1 MKGLLLA
8 LYLSLFGFPSEA
20 ATVICFHGN
29 GDGGQWR
36 DPKSEAGQFVADLR
50 ERGYLVIIADSRKR
64 AWCATNSKNNPDI
77 RATLA
82 EVARQG
88 AKPPFYLVGHSNGGG
103 MVSRFAVYSGLEI
116 AAVQYSNASGIRD
129 VLASE
134 AYLVPSLFCYSSK
147 DRIVSQADIFD
158 AARLLIS
165 RGITA
170 ELEEVTANQKSG
182 RKSDHAFRNTSA
194 ATIEFFTRASMFA
207 EKGIAPDLLQ
217 YSETHTTMYRRKGWK
232 RLLSSLAPWAEV
244 GADRAQVRV
253 DSEAATVSGAIED
266 NSRPSRLDLTPHS
279 LAVGITGGVQFWDF
293 CSL

>member
-1 MKGLLLA
+1 MKTLLILI
-8 LYLSLFGFPSEA
+8 LSAIASQAG
-20 ATVICFHGN
+20 TVICFHGN

-36 DPKSEAGQFVADLR
+36 NSKSEAGQFVADLR
-50 ERGYLVIIADSRKR
+50 GHGYSVIIADSRNR
-64 AWCATNSKNNPDI
+64 SWCATNSKNNPDI

-88 AKPPFYLVGHSNGGG
+88 AEPPFYLVGHSNGGG
-103 MVSRFAVYSGLEI
+103 MASRFAVYSGLEI
-116 AAVQYSNASGIRD
+116 TAVQYSNASGIRGI
-129 VLASE
+129 LASD
-134 AYLVPSLFCYSSK
+134 AYSVPSLFCYSAK
-147 DRIVSQADIFD
+147 DRVVSQADILD

-165 RGITA
+165 RGLTA
-170 ELEEVTANQKSG
+170 ELEDVTANQKSG

-194 ATIEFFTRASMFA
+194 ATIEFFTRAGMFV
-207 EKGIAPDLLQ
+207 EKGIAPGLLQ
-217 YSETHTTMYRRKGWK
+217 YSETHTAMYRRKGWK

-244 GADRAQVRV
+244 GADRAQVRI

-266 NSRPSRLDLTPHS
+266 NSQPSRLDLIPHS